1 MEYCEYSGKHSI
13 TLLVSLTINYVD
25 KLNIRIGTMRPPS
38 TNPPVRD
45 PRVVDWITSL
55 LFAVA
60 RCLVRDMI
68 KYLWRRRRS
77 GWSGSSPVHV
87 HLLDFC
93 ACASGHNNG
102 VHGIQSVSWHVT
114 IWSHSARLGRF
125 VPSSPSTATDATYR
139 PEGFQ
144 LQQVRG
150 IAGTELIL

>member
-25 KLNIRIGTMRPPS
+25 KLNICTYRFYAT
-38 TNPPVRD
+38 TNQPVRD

-55 LFAVA
+55 LFVVA

-68 KYLWRRRRS
+68 KYRWRRRRS

-125 VPSSPSTATDATYR
+125 VPSTATDATYR